1 MTRRRK
7 DVCLEDVQKSLA
19 GCVQPRGGTQPQEEG
34 KAREDEGGRS
44 RGGGTGTK
52 VVIGTTKV
60 TAGCKTSEDKLEDL
74 LWGENCF

>member
-1 MTRRRK
+1 MCAWKMCRNHQQG
-7 DVCLEDVQKSLA
+7 VCSPE
-19 GCVQPRGGTQPQEEG
+19 GGTQPQEEG
-34 KAREDEGGRS
+34 GREGRAREDEGGRS
-44 RGGGTGTK
+44 RGGGTEAK